1 MRSALRPLYS
11 NLEPKTDQ
19 FATTPSIP
27 ICVTEL
33 ENKDT
38 NLQDIQL
45 RPEFHDTAFENVA
58 SKAYRSEDIESC
70 SSLCVEFVI

>member
-11 NLEPKTDQ
+11 NFEPKTDR
-19 FATTPSIP
+19 FTTTPSIP
-27 ICVTEL
+27 ICVTDF
-33 ENKDT
+33 ENKET

-58 SKAYRSEDIESC
+58 SKAGRSEDIESC